1 MADLGREEGW
11 VNPVCVRDL
20 ERAGEDEA
28 GEGLRAGGM
37 RGSFHLDC
45 AFAIMFDAAAR
56 GVGKSALEGGDSER
70 FFAAREE
77 DGPEL
82 IESDV
87 PGWVV
92 GGRRGGGGGA
102 QYDTDM
108 GDDCVRTLDS
118 DIVAES

>member
-1 MADLGREEGW
+1 MVIVPRGAHRITGVGAD
-11 VNPVCVRDL
+11 D
-20 ERAGEDEA
+20 GEAA
-28 GEGLRAGGM
+28 GEGLDAR
-37 RGSFHLDC
+37 
-45 AFAIMFDAAAR
+45 FDAAAR